1 MSAQPTIRL
10 AVPESVAA
18 GEVIEIKVMI
28 QHAMES
34 GYRRGALGE
43 RIPRDI
49 IKFFRCSQ
57 EGKTI
62 FAAEFHP
69 GVAANPLLTFH
80 MRAERSG
87 TLDFEWTDQAGQR
100 WSKQAELRV
109 I

>member
-1 MSAQPTIRL
+1 MVRLWIQRRDLGGLRHMSAQPTIRL

-57 EGKTI
+57 EGKRFLRRSFI
-62 FAAEFHP
+62 PA
-69 GVAANPLLTFH
+69 LLP
-80 MRAERSG
+80 
-87 TLDFEWTDQAGQR
+87 
-100 WSKQAELRV
+100 
-109 I
+109 IPC